1 MAGKT
6 LSNRESITLQSVTR
20 VLNKE
25 LLQECAALSLLLV
38 VAFMVLSIVSY
49 DPADIAGAVWPVNEQ
64 ANNLGGRTGALAVHL
79 GYTFL
84 GVGTYLL
91 VGVLGVYATLVFFRR
106 KAADWPVR
114 LIGTVM
120 LVATFAAMFGDS
132 YSDSGVMPSRG
143 GVVGATIFGL
153 LQANF
158 GMTGAYLVLAFTA
171 LLSFLLATDILFY
184 PIIRDLLHPLGDEN
198 EISGPVAMIPEPL
211 CTEEAETEKPG
222 NWLTRLLKRDGAVV
236 VEEEADQDEAT
247 DEDEE
252 DEEDDDL
259 VEFDPDPSLIP
270 VETAM
275 ASAPIVELKGPRRKP
290 VTEPAP
296 AVQPIDAEAW
306 EAAAKECK
314 LPEITLLNQA
324 KKKDNANT
332 RAEMQRASEIIRA
345 TFAAFKIEVK
355 VINHVRG
362 PTVTTYE
369 MEIPAD
375 LMISKIMRYK
385 DNLALNL
392 RVQTVRMVTS
402 AGKST
407 IGVEVP
413 NSSRDMVGF
422 RELLET
428 PEWESA
434 VKKMELPMAFGKDAL
449 GTPIVRDLAAMPHV
463 LVGGSTGQGKSVFE
477 NVMLASLLMSRTPHE
492 LRLVMVDPKQVEFT
506 PYADIP
512 HLLAPVIDD
521 SRRAVGVFE
530 WVVEEMERRYTLL
543 KNAGV
548 RKITEYNEMAKRE
561 RASKLEAA
569 GSDPDDCPDYIPYI
583 VCIVD
588 ELADMMLVAA
598 DTKVDEL
605 IARIAAK
612 ARAAGIHLVL
622 VTQSPRSDVLTGL
635 IKANIPARVSLR
647 VNTGTESRIVLDQT
661 GAEDLLGKGDLLMV
675 MPGEPKALRAQSAF
689 IADDELNRALDG
701 LRAQIKPHYVI
712 DPKALNAGSA
722 GSDNDGGGAVGEV
735 DPDFANAV
743 DQILA
748 AGRGSAS
755 FLRTAMGLGH
765 TRATRIIIQMERAG
779 ILGPA
784 RGSKEREIMIT
795 FEEWEARK
803 ASGDL
808 TGQGGFYDSMVAA

>member
-1 MAGKT
+1 MAGK
-6 LSNRESITLQSVTR
+6 SFSARESLSLQR
-20 VLNKE
+20 VGMLFKKE
-25 LLQECAALSLLLV
+25 MLQECAALSLLLV
-38 VAFMVLSIVSY
+38 VAFLILSIVSY
-49 DPADIAGAVWPVNEQ
+49 DPADIAGAVWPLNEQ
-64 ANNLGGRTGALAVHL
+64 PSNLGGRIGAIAVHV

-91 VGVLGVYATLVFFRR
+91 VGVLGVYASLIFFRR

-114 LIGTVM
+114 LIGTTL
-120 LVATFAAMFGDS
+120 LVITFAALFGDS
-132 YSDSGVMPSRG
+132 YADSGIMPSRG
-143 GVVGATIFGL
+143 GVIGTTIFGL
-153 LQANF
+153 LNANF
-158 GMTGAYLVLAFTA
+158 GMTGTYLVLGFTA

-184 PIIRDLLHPLGDEN
+184 PIIRDLLHPLGEDN
-198 EISGPVAMIPEPL
+198 EISGPLEIPEPI
-211 CTEEAETEKPG
+211 TADDIVEDSERRNG
-222 NWLTRLLKRDGAVV
+222 NWLTRLLRKG
-236 VEEEADQDEAT
+236 ESE
-247 DEDEE
+247 DEDE
-252 DEEDDDL
+252 DEGPVD
-259 VEFDPDPSLIP
+259 FDPDPVMIP
-270 VETAM
+270 AGE
-275 ASAPIVELKGPRRKP
+275 APVAPEPDKQGARRPAVRK
-290 VTEPAP
+290 PAP
-296 AVQPIDAEAW
+296 AVEPASPEEWEEALSNY
-306 EAAAKECK
+306 A
-314 LPEITLLNQA
+314 LPDVAQLNVV
-324 KKKDNANT
+324 KKKDSAGA
-332 RAEMQRASEIIRA
+332 RAEMQRAAEIIRQ
-345 TFAAFKIEVK
+345 TFAAFKIDVR
-355 VINHVRG
+355 VSDYTRG

-369 MEIPAD
+369 MEIPPD
-375 LMISKIMRYK
+375 VMINKITRYK

-392 RVQTVRMVTS
+392 RVQVVRMVTT

-413 NSSRDMVGF
+413 NHTRDMVSF
-422 RELLET
+422 REILET
-428 PEWESA
+428 PEFEA
-434 VKKMELPMAFGKDAL
+434 ARQKMELPMAFGKDAL
-449 GTPIVRDLAAMPHV
+449 GQPIIRDLANMPHL
-463 LVGGSTGQGKSVFE
+463 LVGGATGQGKSVFE
-477 NVMLASLLMSRTPHE
+477 NVMLASLLMSRTPFD

-506 PYADIP
+506 PYQDVP

-521 SRRAVGVFE
+521 SRRAVSVFE

-548 RKITEYNEMAKRE
+548 RKLTEYNELSDRELNKRMKE
-561 RASKLEAA
+561 N
-569 GSDPDDCPDYIPYI
+569 GIDPEGVPNHIPYI

-689 IADDELNRALDG
+689 IADDELNRMLDG
-701 LRAQIKPHYVI
+701 LRAQLKPSYVI
-712 DPKALNAGSA
+712 DPSNLAAPGQ
-722 GSDNDGGGAVGEV
+722 GGGSGGGGVGDL
-735 DPDFANAV
+735 DPDFERAV
-743 DQILA
+743 DEILA

-765 TRATRIIIQMERAG
+765 TRATRIIIQMEKCN

-784 RGSKEREIMIT
+784 RGSKEREILIS

-803 ASGDL
+803 AAGDP
-808 TGQGGFYDSMVAA
+808 TGQGGGVYDSMVAA